1 MTNDVVDV
9 NVFHFNDVIPGR
21 PPTAKS
27 ESKSITKGHD
37 CRHPIPCPSNPRA
50 FPLVS
55 LDLSLWLYLHTQ
67 K

>member
-37 CRHPIPCPSNPRA
+37 CRHPIPYHAPATHVRFPSRE
-50 FPLVS
+50 S
-55 LDLSLWLYLHTQ
+55 
-67 K
+67 